1 MAHREFRLPAFEE
14 RESSPPKR
22 VAIALGVAAAVTIAG
37 LGTAL
42 YLGKLGYDVRREN
55 LHDTR
60 LRRILV
66 QTPTVYQVTEGL
78 KEKAPLVAIVE
89 SDVDL
94 ESAVST
100 WASERAEEII
110 GKARQWPQLRLY
122 AAGDMIYFIYF
133 DETNIMRDYVYVSS

>member
-1 MAHREFRLPAFEE
+1 MAYPEFRLPAFEK

-22 VAIALGVAAAVTIAG
+22 VALALGVATVVTIAG

-42 YLGKLGYDVRREN
+42 YLGKLGYDVRRKN
-55 LHDTR
+55 VHDTR

-89 SDVDL
+89 SEDDL
-94 ESAVST
+94 SRAVST
-100 WASERAEEII
+100 WASGRAEEII
-110 GKARQWPQLRLY
+110 GKARRWPQLRLY

-133 DETNIMRDYVYVSS
+133 DESDIMRDYIYVSS

>member
-1 MAHREFRLPAFEE
+1 MAHLEFRLLAFEK
-14 RESSPPKR
+14 RESTPVKR
-22 VAIALGVAAAVTIAG
+22 VAIALGVAAAVAIAG

-42 YLGKLGYDVRREN
+42 YLGKLGYDVRRKN

-89 SDVDL
+89 SDEDL
-94 ESAVST
+94 ERAVST
-100 WASERAEEII
+100 WASDRAEDII

>member
-1 MAHREFRLPAFEE
+1 MPAFDE

-42 YLGKLGYDVRREN
+42 YLGKLGYDIRRQN

-89 SDVDL
+89 SEDDL
-94 ESAVST
+94 EHAVST
-100 WASERAEEII
+100 WASGRAEEIV

>member
-1 MAHREFRLPAFEE
+1 MAHPDFRLPAFEK

-22 VAIALGVAAAVTIAG
+22 VAIALGVAAAVAIAG
-37 LGTAL
+37 FGTAL
-42 YLGKLGYDVRREN
+42 YLGKLGYDLRRTN
-55 LHDTR
+55 RHDTR

-89 SDVDL
+89 SEDDL
-94 ESAVST
+94 ERAVST
-100 WASERAEEII
+100 WGSEHTEEIVV
-110 GKARQWPQLRLY
+110 KARQWPQLRIY

>member
-1 MAHREFRLPAFEE
+1 MAQPYISG
-14 RESSPPKR
+14 SS
-22 VAIALGVAAAVTIAG
+22 A
-37 LGTAL
+37 
-42 YLGKLGYDVRREN
+42 YDIRREN

-89 SDVDL
+89 SEDDL
-94 ESAVST
+94 SRAVST

-122 AAGDMIYFIYF
+122 AAGDMIYFHLF
-133 DETNIMRDYVYVSS
+133 R

>member
-1 MAHREFRLPAFEE
+1 MAHLEFRLLAFEK
-14 RESSPPKR
+14 RESTPVKR
-22 VAIALGVAAAVTIAG
+22 VAIALGVAAAVAIAG

-42 YLGKLGYDVRREN
+42 YLGKLGYDVRRKN

-89 SDVDL
+89 SDEDL
-94 ESAVST
+94 ERAVST
-100 WASERAEEII
+100 WASDRVEDIM

-133 DETNIMRDYVYVSS
+133 DEANIMRDYVYVSS

>member
-1 MAHREFRLPAFEE
+1 MAHPEFRLPAFEK

-42 YLGKLGYDVRREN
+42 YLGKLGYDIRRTN
-55 LHDTR
+55 RHDTR

-89 SDVDL
+89 SEKDL
-94 ESAVST
+94 ERAVST
-100 WASERAEEII
+100 WGSEHAEEIVV
-110 GKARQWPQLRLY
+110 KARQWAQLRIY

>member
-1 MAHREFRLPAFEE
+1 MAHPEFRLPAFEK

-42 YLGKLGYDVRREN
+42 YLGKLGYDVRRKN
-55 LHDTR
+55 QHDTR

-66 QTPTVYQVTEGL
+66 QTPTVYQVTAGL
-78 KEKAPLVAIVE
+78 REKAPLVAIVE
-89 SDVDL
+89 TEEDL
-94 ESAVST
+94 ERAVST
-100 WASERAEEII
+100 WAPEHAADII

-133 DETNIMRDYVYVSS
+133 DETDIMRDYVYVSS

>member
-1 MAHREFRLPAFEE
+1 MAHPDFRLPAFEK
-14 RESSPPKR
+14 RESTPTKR
-22 VAIALGVAAAVTIAG
+22 VAIALGVAAAVAIAG
-37 LGTAL
+37 LSTAL
-42 YLGKLGYDVRREN
+42 YLGKLGYDVRRKK

-89 SDVDL
+89 SDEDL
-94 ESAVST
+94 ERVVST
-100 WASERAEEII
+100 WASEHVEEII
-110 GKARQWPQLRLY
+110 DKAHQWPQLRLY

>member
-1 MAHREFRLPAFEE
+1 MAHPEFRLPAFEKW
-14 RESSPPKR
+14 ESTPAKR
-22 VAIALGVAAAVTIAG
+22 VAIALGVAAAVAIAG

-42 YLGKLGYDVRREN
+42 YLGKLGYDVRRKN

-89 SDVDL
+89 SDEDL
-94 ESAVST
+94 ERAVST
-100 WASERAEEII
+100 WASDRVEDIM